1 MVINQEVEPQQLK
14 THVISRLLRPTH
26 LIVAQQIG
34 LGSYQSLSNVILDLT
49 PVEVGLVAEVLQR
62 PEKLGQRFLMS
73 IRHIIN
79 SVIILIARVGL
90 VNGIISEMNVKIL
103 QITRIGQLI
112 FFSRKANQSLVI
124 EINSQG
130 VARSHQHVDSHIEF
144 QTLIEQ
150 RISDVLLNHTPFL
163 FFKISRILSQIN
175 ASALTSGLRFN
186 NKRFYQTP
194 LPRFNVI
201 VPYFTVIVGV
211 QEGTGIE
218 VIVLREVLLHC

>member
-1 MVINQEVEPQQLK
+1 
-14 THVISRLLRPTH
+14 
-26 LIVAQQIG
+26 
-34 LGSYQSLSNVILDLT
+34 
-49 PVEVGLVAEVLQR
+49 
-62 PEKLGQRFLMS
+62 MS

-150 RISDVLLNHTPFL
+150 RISDVLLNHTPF
-163 FFKISRILSQIN
+163 FFLKISRILSQIN

-186 NKRFYQTP
+186 DKRLYQTP

-201 VPYFTVIVGV
+201 VPYFTVIIGV

-218 VIVLREVLLHC
+218 IIVLREVLLHGWKSSSEVIFAGDDAHVGEMIDFLLIGHLLENFVGDSSVAPLYIPVFGLGKVFEFPVESVLPANLQ

>member
-1 MVINQEVEPQQLK
+1 MVHLQKQASILVINQEVEPQQLK

-26 LIVAQQIG
+26 LIIAQQIG
-34 LGSYQSLSNVILDLT
+34 LGSNQSLSNVILDLT

-124 EINSQG
+124 EINS
-130 VARSHQHVDSHIEF
+130 
-144 QTLIEQ
+144 
-150 RISDVLLNHTPFL
+150 
-163 FFKISRILSQIN
+163 
-175 ASALTSGLRFN
+175 
-186 NKRFYQTP
+186 
-194 LPRFNVI
+194 
-201 VPYFTVIVGV
+201 
-211 QEGTGIE
+211 
-218 VIVLREVLLHC
+218 